1 MKSTKILLLIQ
12 IFLFIAFSLTA
23 QDWRAGIHDP
33 SSIVKCKDTYW
44 VFGTGD
50 GIYSMYSKDL
60 VTWKAGPAWVP
71 FQMISTVQL
80 SVAILFNFRWQGQ
93 PGHG

>member
-1 MKSTKILLLIQ
+1 MKPLINTKPFLLLLLL
-12 IFLFIAFSLTA
+12 LFSTLSLTA
-23 QDWRAGIHDP
+23 QNWRAGMHDP

-60 VTWKAGPAWVP
+60 VT
-71 FQMISTVQL
+71 
-80 SVAILFNFRWQGQ
+80 
-93 PGHG
+93 